1 MTQDTDREELRASLK
16 SIFDT
21 DKADFIGV
29 DDAFE
34 MLQQSIH
41 AWNDVQGFWAS
52 DNTGEKLML
61 MVSELAE
68 AMEGDRKGLMD
79 DKVPERTMLEVELA
93 DTLIRIFDFAGRRK
107 LDLAGALFDKMRV
120 NLDRPFMHGKR
131 Y

>member
-1 MTQDTDREELRASLK
+1 MTQDADREELRASLK

-29 DDAFE
+29 DAAFA

-52 DNTGEKLML
+52 DNTGEKLIL
-61 MVSELAE
+61 MVPEIAE
-68 AMEGDRKGLMD
+68 AMEGDRKNLMD
-79 DKVPERTMLEVELA
+79 DKVPKRTMLEVELA
-93 DTLIRIFDFAGRRK
+93 DILIRIFGFAGRHK
-107 LDLAGALFDKMRV
+107 LDLAGALFEKMLV
-120 NLDRPFMHGKR
+120 NLDRPSMHGKR